1 MNQNECVRYSISIL
15 LKKFYTMKKTLLTT
29 FTILLAFCVNAQTQ
43 ISLPIT
49 WDDSSTVNYN
59 IVDFDGTSSSLV
71 ADPANTSNTVLKTEK
86 SPTGQPW
93 QGTILG
99 DLGLASAIPFA
110 QGSTTISAIIYSPDA
125 GIPVM
130 MKVEDASNGN
140 IFVETTTMTTVANAW
155 DTLVFD
161 FSTPSNGTLNM
172 SNTYDKLVI
181 FYDFMTLPTAA
192 KTYYVDNVFFGGA
205 GSPPPPPPTKAQI
218 NLPINWDDTA
228 NVDYTVTD
236 FDGTASMLAADPN
249 NANNI
254 VLKTDKSPTGQPWQ
268 GTTLSTPTGLASP
281 IPFSGSMTT
290 ITAIVY
296 SPDAGIPVRL
306 KVEDSNNGNVAA
318 ETEATTTVA
327 NAWDTLTFDFTN
339 PAAGTAALDTM
350 QVYDKATIFYD
361 FFTNPAATKTYYVDA
376 VYFGSNSTPPPPP
389 VKDTVEITI
398 NVNMALV
405 GGADSSGVF
414 LAGGTSFGTPG
425 TNQLL
430 DPDGDGIYSI
440 VVKREKGF
448 SSHYTFTN
456 GNCPNYSCKE
466 NIAGLPCADPG
477 NFNDRFMPAVMN
489 DTTISTCFGAC
500 STDGTC
506 PSPPDTSDITFSV
519 DMNEY
524 GSSFTEVQIN
534 GTFNNWCGSCDPMD
548 DTDGDNVWEITMR
561 LAPGTYEYKFT
572 YDNWSGQETLDPTTD
587 DSTCTKT
594 TGTFTNRII
603 TVTADYS
610 TPVFCWESC
619 NACASSSV
627 NEIGTEIVVNIFANN
642 AENNIQIT
650 GYDKE
655 NTTVQIFNMIGQNVL
670 TQTQLTGSLSKI
682 DMSKVNS
689 GIYIVSVKSNNEI
702 ITKKVFID

>member
-1 MNQNECVRYSISIL
+1 
-15 LKKFYTMKKTLLTT
+15 MKKTLLTT
-29 FTILLAFCVNAQTQ
+29 LSLLLAFFANAQMQ
-43 ISLPIT
+43 IDLPIT
-49 WDDSSTVNYN
+49 WDDSANVNYD
-59 IVDFDGTSSSLV
+59 IIDFDGTSSSL
-71 ADPANTSNTVLKTEK
+71 ALDPTNSSNIVLKTEK

-99 DLGLASAIPFA
+99 NTGLASSIPFA
-110 QGSTTISAIIYSPDA
+110 QGSTTISAIVYSPDA
-125 GIPVM
+125 GITVM

-140 IFVETTTMTTVANAW
+140 IFVEANTTTNVANSW

-161 FSTPSNGTLNM
+161 FSSPSNGTLNF
-172 SNTYDKLVI
+172 SNTYSKVII
-181 FYDFMTLPTAA
+181 FYDFMTLPTAT
-192 KTYYVDNVFFGGA
+192 KTYFVDDVFFGGL
-205 GSPPPPPPTKAQI
+205 GIVTPPPTKAQI
-218 NLPINWDDTA
+218 DLPINWDDTA

-236 FDGTASMLAADPN
+236 FDGTSSMLASDPN
-249 NANNI
+249 NASNL

-268 GTTLSTPTGLASP
+268 GTTLSKPAGLASA
-281 IPFSGSMTT
+281 IPFSGSVTT
-290 ITAIVY
+290 MTAIVY

-306 KVEDSNNGNVAA
+306 KVENSGNGNISV

-327 NAWDTLTFDFTN
+327 NAWDTLTFDFSS
-339 PAAGTAALDTM
+339 PAGTATLDTT

-361 FFTNPAATKTYYVDA
+361 FMTLPSASKTYYVDE

-389 VKDTVEITI
+389 KADTVEITI
-398 NVNMALV
+398 NVNMALA

-414 LAGGTSFGTPG
+414 LAGGSSFGAPG

-430 DPDGDGIYSI
+430 DPDGDGIFTI
-440 VVKREKGF
+440 VVKRPKGF
-448 SSHYTFTN
+448 SSHYTFAN

-466 NIAGLPCADPG
+466 NIAGLPCADPS

-506 PSPPDTSDITFSV
+506 PSPPDTSDIIFSV

-524 GSSFTEVQIN
+524 GSSFTEVQLN
-534 GTFNNWCGSCDPMD
+534 GSFNNWCGSCDPMD
-548 DTDGDNVWEITMR
+548 DTNGDNIWEITMR

-594 TGTFTNRII
+594 TGTFTNRVI
-603 TVTADYS
+603 TVTADFS
-610 TPVFCWESC
+610 TPVYCWESC
-619 NACASSSV
+619 SSCASTAIS
-627 NEIGTEIVVNIFANN
+627 ETLTEKEVNIFANN
-642 AENNIQIT
+642 AENNIQIS
-650 GYDKE
+650 GYNAE
-655 NTTVQIFNMIGQNVL
+655 NTTVQIFNIIGQNVL